1 MTRQAVGEV
10 VSVNVVH
17 EVRPGFFHDTAIDKR
32 PVDGPVEVDELGLVG
47 DRQVDSSHGGKD
59 KAVYAY
65 AEEDAR
71 WWSGE
76 LGLEVPPGLF
86 GENLRVRGIDVT
98 GARVGERWQVG
109 ELLFEVRMQRTPCHN
124 LSLRVGVEDFHLT
137 FHGSGRVGALLR
149 VVEGGIVQAGDRV
162 EVVHRPD
169 HEVTVGVLA
178 TGADAA
184 QMQGLLDSGE
194 PIAAKLRAR
203 ARRVVARQAGTQQK
217 P

>member
-1 MTRQAVGEV
+1 MTRRAVGEV

-47 DRQVDSSHGGKD
+47 DRQVDSSHGGQD

-65 AEEDAR
+65 AEEDAC

-76 LGLEVPPGLF
+76 LGLDVPPGLF
-86 GENLRVRGIDVT
+86 GENLLVRGIDVT

-109 ELLFEVRMQRTPCHN
+109 ELLLEVRMQRTPCDN
-124 LSLRVGVEDFHLT
+124 LSLRVGVEKFHLR
-137 FHGSGRVGALLR
+137 FNGSGRVGALLR
-149 VVEGGIVQAGDRV
+149 VVEGGSVQAGDRV

-184 QMQGLLDSGE
+184 QMQSLLDSGE
-194 PIAAKLRAR
+194 PVAAKLREK
-203 ARRVVARQAGTQQK
+203 ARRVVARQTGTQQK